1 MSPLGM
7 SIAVFAGVFGGALLG
22 LYVSP
27 KLPVHHQGSESKDIV
42 RLGMGLVATTVAVVL
57 GLLVSSA
64 KNFYDTQGNEMTQLA
79 ADYVM
84 LDRVLAYYGPE
95 AAEAR
100 VALRNLLAGL
110 LESGRA
116 SHITRSLNAIKSGT
130 IVGDRLIDRLQ
141 ALSPQND
148 NQRTLKAEAISVA
161 LQLGQTRWLMFEQN
175 TVPVPRLLLG
185 MLIAWLILLFLS
197 FAIFAPRNLTVIAG
211 LFMAAFAVS
220 GAILL
225 ILEMYHPQGGL
236 IRLSEAPLR
245 AALAQLG
252 Q

>member
-211 LFMAAFAVS
+211 LFIAAFAVS